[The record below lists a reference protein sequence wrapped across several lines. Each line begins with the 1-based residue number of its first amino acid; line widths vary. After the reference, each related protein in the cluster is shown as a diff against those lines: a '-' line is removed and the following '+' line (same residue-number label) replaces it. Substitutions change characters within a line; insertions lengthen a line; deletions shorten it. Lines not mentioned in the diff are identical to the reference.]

1 MYRNDLT
8 GSTFSAVRHMPRG
21 GRVLMTVARR
31 ATFAA

>member
-8 GSTFSAVRHMPRG
+8 GSTLSAVGNVPRG